1 MLVYSLPVTQ
11 GRRSGV
17 PLTVGIEAP
26 FVALKRHTDSET
38 LGKRAGP
45 TPSLI
50 PGMNSNISASVFPL
64 NQQWN
69 NVLMRHSQT
78 GKKEI

>member
-1 MLVYSLPVTQ
+1 M
-11 GRRSGV
+11 
-17 PLTVGIEAP
+17 
-26 FVALKRHTDSET
+26 ALKRHTDSET